1 MMRNLEIER
10 VVLAAMAVG
19 IARRSLHAMNS
30 YASER
35 KAFGS
40 PLRDFGQARRIL
52 VFASLVHLGHISADS
67 PVQMQRHIA
76 ESYAEYMAGKTYL
89 YQTALN
95 LDLDAAGT
103 CLTWQTIH
111 PPIFLGQLPRSV
123 TAQCGTRC
131 ASVRLCVRAVDVA
144 GNRLDTD
151 GVKLFCTTMG
161 KNVADRAMQVRASTW
176 HCACRPAP
184 SMHSP
189 TY

>member
-1 MMRNLEIER
+1 
-10 VVLAAMAVG
+10 
-19 IARRSLHAMNS
+19 
-30 YASER
+30 
-35 KAFGS
+35 
-40 PLRDFGQARRIL
+40 
-52 VFASLVHLGHISADS
+52 
-67 PVQMQRHIA
+67 MQRHIA

-95 LDLDAAGT
+95 LDLDAAGA

-111 PPIFLGQLPRSV
+111 SPCGQPPH
-123 TAQCGTRC
+123 TAAAPCGTRS
-131 ASVRLCVRAVDVA
+131 AAAHLCVRAVGVA